1 VRFGHTGE
9 LAGLTGQ
16 LVAGLA
22 SVGGAVL
29 VWTGLALAFRHLLA
43 WRRGTARSTTA
54 KAA

>member
-1 VRFGHTGE
+1 
-9 LAGLTGQ
+9 
-16 LVAGLA
+16 
-22 SVGGAVL
+22 VL